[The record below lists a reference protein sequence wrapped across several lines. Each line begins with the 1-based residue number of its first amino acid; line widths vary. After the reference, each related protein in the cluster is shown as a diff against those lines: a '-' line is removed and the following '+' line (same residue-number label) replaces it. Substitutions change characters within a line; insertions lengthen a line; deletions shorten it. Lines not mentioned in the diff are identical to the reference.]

1 MDPYT
6 ASSVPWS
13 SACAGIS
20 LAPPKLSSSSE
31 KLWSRVS
38 PRLPMMVEGRAKE
51 LIAVDGRKPLPL
63 PNGGRWF
70 ICRKLSMKRD
80 IRIGVNLFDQS
91 EVL

>member
-1 MDPYT
+1 
-6 ASSVPWS
+6 
-13 SACAGIS
+13 
-20 LAPPKLSSSSE
+20 
-31 KLWSRVS
+31 
-38 PRLPMMVEGRAKE
+38 MMVEGRAKE

-63 PNGGRWF
+63 PDGGRWF